1 MNNTIPRNTASND
14 ALQRRMITTGF
25 VGGLIGACTA
35 VAAASV
41 FSTAASAHN
50 DDLIDVGAVAQVGDG
65 EVATV
70 GAGLTLDGLITSLPT
85 CVMPGDDAGNGG
97 SDGSGSGDGNGS
109 GTGTGS
115 GSGSGGGSGS
125 GSGDGS
131 GSGSGDGNGNGGTNT
146 GGGSLIDIDGVVD
159 INDTLHPLTGRNL
172 LDATVFGNAG
182 NTWGGN
188 LLTGAGDVVVGG
200 HDRSNG
206 ALIDVDGFAWLDPS
220 N

>member
-97 SDGSGSGDGNGS
+97 SD
-109 GTGTGS
+109 
-115 GSGSGGGSGS
+115 
-125 GSGDGS
+125 
-131 GSGSGDGNGNGGTNT
+131 
-146 GGGSLIDIDGVVD
+146 
-159 INDTLHPLTGRNL
+159 
-172 LDATVFGNAG
+172 
-182 NTWGGN
+182 
-188 LLTGAGDVVVGG
+188 
-200 HDRSNG
+200 
-206 ALIDVDGFAWLDPS
+206 
-220 N
+220 